1 MAKSTFFQSSFV
13 SGELSPLLKGRV
25 DLGQY
30 YQGVQKGEDVLI
42 VPQGG
47 LKRRPGSEVVAEA
60 VNTITRYTTVPTMPN
75 GGTAANIND
84 NNPATNATTNAIGTK
99 GTPAG
104 SPSAFVV
111 AKYDLLSATADVF
124 FVDIEPENDQLLA
137 DMVKKHPKIKRA
149 GDGPSVPQWFIQM
162 QDSFKTFTKIMP

>member
-25 DLGQY
+25 DLDQY

-60 VNTITRYTTVPTMPN
+60 VVLLPTSMTITRRP
-75 GGTAANIND
+75 
-84 NNPATNATTNAIGTK
+84 
-99 GTPAG
+99 
-104 SPSAFVV
+104 
-111 AKYDLLSATADVF
+111 
-124 FVDIEPENDQLLA
+124 
-137 DMVKKHPKIKRA
+137 
-149 GDGPSVPQWFIQM
+149 M
-162 QDSFKTFTKIMP
+162 QRLMR